1 MKQVTVNE
9 ARNILGSEAVEMSD
23 NEVQNLIDNLSAIA
37 KYALGEAS
45 RLKVR
50 NIPIITERSKNDS
63 TGV

>member
-1 MKQVTVNE
+1 MKLVTVNE

-37 KYALGEAS
+37 KYALEEAS
-45 RLKVR
+45 RLKVQ
-50 NIPIITERSKNDS
+50 NIPIITECSKNDS